1 MKPYIDKIVF
11 CHTDGFNSIE
21 KLDIETDDK
30 IGCLK
35 YKGMNCNGYI
45 KNCNDR
51 TREFSDI

>member
-1 MKPYIDKIVF
+1 MKPHIDKIVF

-45 KNCNDR
+45 NNCNDR